1 MSCCDPLF
9 DNCLFFIYSLK
20 SIKSEIKFSSNLPT
34 PARWKRDAVFI
45 NNKWRFIMKNT
56 KKQKL
61 LLFKVE
67 KGMSLEKIR
76 ENLRTYLTSQG
87 LEIKTNNSKKNI

>member
-1 MSCCDPLF
+1 
-9 DNCLFFIYSLK
+9 
-20 SIKSEIKFSSNLPT
+20 
-34 PARWKRDAVFI
+34 
-45 NNKWRFIMKNT
+45 MKNT

-61 LLFKVE
+61 VLFKVE

-87 LEIKTNNSKKNI
+87 LEIKTNNNKKSI

>member
-1 MSCCDPLF
+1 
-9 DNCLFFIYSLK
+9 
-20 SIKSEIKFSSNLPT
+20 
-34 PARWKRDAVFI
+34 
-45 NNKWRFIMKNT
+45 MKNT

-76 ENLRTYLTSQG
+76 KNLRTYLISQG
-87 LEIKTNNSKKNI
+87 LEIKTNNSKKSI